1 MEERKQFRF
10 DFYLLIP
17 YYNNLP
23 GLIRSVRSVSYDP
36 DKYALLIVDDGSKE
50 ALSYADLTPHTPAS
64 LAVKIIRLP
73 ENKGITKAMNTGLEW
88 LQENND
94 FRFVARLDCGDLC
107 TDDRFRLQVEFLGQH
122 PDIDLVGSWCVFK
135 DFSTDLTYCYRTP
148 TEHKKI
154 VRGMHFRNIFRHS
167 TVMWRADVTQKVGIY
182 PYTFPHAEDY
192 GFFYEIL
199 NKGKAAVIAKDLV
212 ICDIDPNSIS
222 MHFRKEQL
230 KSRIRVVK
238 QYGKNRLFCLVGVIK
253 LWLLMVIPYGWIVQ
267 IKKTVYGIK
276 HISVN

>member
-10 DFYLLIP
+10 DFYILIP

-23 GLIRSVRSVSYDP
+23 GLIRSVRSISYDP

-50 ALSYADLTPHTPAS
+50 PLHYDDLAAHTPVS

-73 ENKGITKAMNTGLEW
+73 ENMGITKAMNTGLEW
-88 LQENND
+88 LEEKND
-94 FRFVARLDCGDLC
+94 FQFVARLDCGDLC
-107 TDDRFRLQVEFLGQH
+107 MEDRFRQQVEFLRQH
-122 PDIDLVGSWCVFK
+122 LDIDLVGSWCVFK
-135 DFSTDLTYCYRTP
+135 DFSTDLTYTYRTP

-167 TVMWRADVTQKVGIY
+167 TVMWREGVTRKVGIY
-182 PYTFPHAEDY
+182 PYSFPHAEDY
-192 GFFYEIL
+192 GFFCEIL

-230 KSRIRVVK
+230 KSRIKVVK
-238 QYGKNRLFCLVGVIK
+238 QYGKNRLFCLIGVVK
-253 LWLLMVIPYGWIVQ
+253 LWFLMVIPYGWIVQ
-267 IKKTVYGIK
+267 IKKAVYGIK